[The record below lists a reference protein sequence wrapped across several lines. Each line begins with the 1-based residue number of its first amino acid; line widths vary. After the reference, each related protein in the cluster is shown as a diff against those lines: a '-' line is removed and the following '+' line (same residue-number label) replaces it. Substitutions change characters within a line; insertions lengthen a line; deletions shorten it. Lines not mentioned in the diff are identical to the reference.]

1 MGTLNRLF
9 GSEESIAID
18 AKQDKDTIL
27 LISQKYT
34 KTISEKEKVI
44 KQLPYQFGERMAP
57 LIGLKQLLNL
67 ELADVFTAEKDE
79 DDLILNF
86 QSLEHSRKIK
96 RIKRLEEGLKYDEL
110 EYRYVYELLRH
121 LYSILKSEARLLEKL
136 IAVKDLKKFRKLIS
150 RFSSEIVVEKEIL
163 GKMREID
170 ERDDFLKRLT
180 DLVNK
185 GHIIHKMDSEERELV
200 QVMQKD
206 FTQAFAS
213 MRGRMVGHQVDL
225 DKRDKGF
232 NIQAFI
238 RKWVIDVFNRI
249 EVRVYLGFKDK
260 AFAGLHPFSD
270 LEFVNRPEFILLV
283 RKSFYG
289 ITGFVD
295 RPKFIVWARTFFY
308 NLSGKEVS
316 EQMVN
321 IFVHL
326 FREWYNHG
334 RD

>member
-27 LISQKYT
+27 LILQKYT

-57 LIGLKQLLNL
+57 LRGLKQLLNL
-67 ELADVFTAEKDE
+67 ELVDVFTAEKDE

-136 IAVKDLKKFRKLIS
+136 IAVKDLKKFKTLIS
-150 RFSSEIVVEKEIL
+150 RFSSAIVVEKKIV
-163 GKMREID
+163 GKMREV
-170 ERDDFLKRLT
+170 DDFVIGLT
-180 DLVNK
+180 DLVNRE
-185 GHIIHKMDSEERELV
+185 HIIHKMDSEERELV

-213 MRGRMVGHQVDL
+213 MRGRMIGHQVDL

-232 NIQAFI
+232 NIQGFI
-238 RKWVIDVFNRI
+238 RIWVIDVFNRI

-283 RKSFYG
+283 KKSFYD
-289 ITGFVD
+289 IARSINMHEFSL
-295 RPKFIVWARTFFY
+295 WSRTFFY
-308 NLSGKEVS
+308 NPSGKEVS
-316 EQMVN
+316 EQMIDV
-321 IFVHL
+321 FVHF